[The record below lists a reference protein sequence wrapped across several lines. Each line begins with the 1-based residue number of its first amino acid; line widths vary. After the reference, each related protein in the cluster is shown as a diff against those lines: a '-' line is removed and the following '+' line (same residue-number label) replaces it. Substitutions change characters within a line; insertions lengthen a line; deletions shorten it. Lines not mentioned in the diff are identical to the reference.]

1 MDERTLKV
9 RGWKED
15 EVEGVEGRGRSED
28 GRTLK
33 VRWTGL
39 FSSSCSEGQN
49 IVKELL

>member
-1 MDERTLKV
+1 MWGGGRTPKV

-15 EVEGVEGRGRSED
+15 EVEGVEGHGRSED

-39 FSSSCSEGQN
+39 LL
-49 IVKELL
+49 IVQRDKT